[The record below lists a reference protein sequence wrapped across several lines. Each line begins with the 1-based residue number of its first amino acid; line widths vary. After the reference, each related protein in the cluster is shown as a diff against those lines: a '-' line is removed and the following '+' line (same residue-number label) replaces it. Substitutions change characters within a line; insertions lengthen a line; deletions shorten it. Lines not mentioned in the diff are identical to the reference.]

1 MRLKILK
8 GSFIIGLVIILIQGC
23 DFIQIKTE
31 QEEEVK
37 PLARAKTNFLYP
49 QDIEGIVKPGTSKE
63 DSVELVQKFI
73 EDWARKQLLIEEA
86 EGKIDVDEAEIER
99 KILDYRYSLIGYE
112 YMEFYINNNLNTE
125 VSDEEIE
132 AYYEKNV
139 DNFMLK
145 QNIIRGLY
153 VKTPVEA
160 PNTRRLKRLIQS
172 NKPEDFEEL
181 KSYCLSFATQYQLY
195 DSVWMVFEDVVKNSP
210 LADIPNKV
218 QFLKNRKFVEN
229 ADDSFLYYL
238 KIDEYRI
245 SDNISP
251 VEFVKDQIISIIL
264 NKRKVEL
271 AKELEDNIYENAVK
285 NKEFEIYN

>member
-31 QEEEVK
+31 QEEVK